1 MVNIMENMITKMMT
15 IGVDISSLPDQSV
28 EIPVKYEPKIKCNN
42 KYIQKLLIKLFGYKV
57 IYQMKKAKVI
67 EIKAD
72 NFPMVE
78 WDGSLEINFENER
91 KE

>member
-42 KYIQKLLIKLFGYKV
+42 KYIQKLLI
-57 IYQMKKAKVI
+57 
-67 EIKAD
+67 
-72 NFPMVE
+72 
-78 WDGSLEINFENER
+78 
-91 KE
+91 